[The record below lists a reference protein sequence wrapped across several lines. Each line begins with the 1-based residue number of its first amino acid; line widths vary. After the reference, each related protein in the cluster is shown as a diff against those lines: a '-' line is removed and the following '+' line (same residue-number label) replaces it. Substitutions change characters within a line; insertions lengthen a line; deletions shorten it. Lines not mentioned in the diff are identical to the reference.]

1 MTSFA
6 PAATDRFDVIARGLH
21 WTMAILIAL
30 AFVLGLT
37 AEKMPETVEP
47 LAVQVH
53 VLLGASLVVLL
64 GFRVLWRVVHAAP
77 PPLPATPTMKRAAQL
92 GHLALYVL
100 MGGVL
105 AAGLA
110 TLFLRGRGIEAVL
123 FTVPSPFAE
132 NRALAR
138 SAKEV
143 HEILSFALIGLTGL
157 HVAAALWHQ
166 FVLRDHTLA
175 RMAAPR

>member
-1 MTSFA
+1 MTSFSP
-6 PAATDRFDVIARGLH
+6 PAIARYDVFARGLH
-21 WTMAILIAL
+21 WTMAALIAF

-47 LAVQVH
+47 FAVQVH

-77 PPLPATPTMKRAAQL
+77 PPLPATATMKRAAQL
-92 GHLALYVL
+92 GHLALYLL
-100 MGGVL
+100 MGAVL

-110 TLFLRGRGIEAVL
+110 TLFLRGRGIEAFL
-123 FTVPSPFAE
+123 FTIPSPLAE
-132 NRALAR
+132 NRVLGR

-143 HEILSFALIGLTGL
+143 HEVLSFALIGLTGL